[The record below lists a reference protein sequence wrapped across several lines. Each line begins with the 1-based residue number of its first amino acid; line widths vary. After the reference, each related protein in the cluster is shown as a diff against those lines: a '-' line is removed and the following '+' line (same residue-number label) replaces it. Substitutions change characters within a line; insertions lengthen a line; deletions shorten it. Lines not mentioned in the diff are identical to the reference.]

1 MCTEMALWS
10 LIPKVN
16 SLIMEALVFEKSTKS
31 VTLESVPIPTI
42 LNADDVQI
50 QVRNCGVCGTDVH
63 IFHGD
68 IANVGD
74 R

>member
-1 MCTEMALWS
+1 
-10 LIPKVN
+10 
-16 SLIMEALVFEKSTKS
+16 MEALVFEKSTKS
-31 VTLESVPIPTI
+31 VTLENVPIPTI